1 MLGLGLLPFLKIA
14 QFSLLYSVAAWL
26 PKMSFEKKKI

>member
-14 QFSLLYSVAAWL
+14 QFSLLSLFRGSLVTQNVY
-26 PKMSFEKKKI
+26 